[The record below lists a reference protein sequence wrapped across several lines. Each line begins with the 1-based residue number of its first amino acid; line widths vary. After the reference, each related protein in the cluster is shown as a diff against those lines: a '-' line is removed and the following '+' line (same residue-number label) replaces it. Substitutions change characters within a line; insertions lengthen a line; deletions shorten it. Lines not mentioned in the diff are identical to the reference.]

1 MVSWCVVRRLRRP
14 GAGGDMFSLT
24 PRNLREGGKG
34 VWRLKREG
42 EDSRRK
48 AKAEAGKVH
57 SDCKSRLGV
66 L

>member
-1 MVSWCVVRRLRRP
+1 
-14 GAGGDMFSLT
+14 MFSLT

-57 SDCKSRLGV
+57 SDCKSRLLGV